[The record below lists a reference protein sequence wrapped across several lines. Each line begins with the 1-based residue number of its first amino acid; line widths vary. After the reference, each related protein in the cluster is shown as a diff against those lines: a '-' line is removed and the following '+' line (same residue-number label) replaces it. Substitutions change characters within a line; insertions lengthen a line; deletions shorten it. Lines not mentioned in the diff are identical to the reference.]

1 MCDYCGCQAI
11 DAIAELTAEHDVVV
25 NISGEL
31 LRALKAGDRQTAAEK
46 SREISTVLSAH
57 TAVEE
62 RALFPAMRED
72 YGEHVDALRQ
82 DHRLIEAVLAES
94 AEGTPTGSDWPDR
107 VAHALRVLREHIL
120 KEEDGVF
127 PAALTVLSPNQWDA
141 VDHVRSQVGS
151 GIRADA

>member
-1 MCDYCGCQAI
+1 MCDHCGCQAI

-25 NISGEL
+25 TTSGEL
-31 LRALKAGDRQTAAEK
+31 LRALKAGDLETAAAK
-46 SREISTVLSAH
+46 AREVATVLSPH

-62 RALFPAMRED
+62 RALFPAMREE

-94 AEGTPTGSDWPDR
+94 AEGTPTGSDWSQR
-107 VAHALRVLREHIL
+107 VAHAVWVLREHIL